1 VQIRANID
9 VVPQLWIVDNFLEII
24 EFAAFPILFCW
35 PIVVVSLALIEGGD
49 GDEEVAVV
57 NCKIGNL
64 STKDGS

>member
-1 VQIRANID
+1 MMSSS
-9 VVPQLWIVDNFLEII
+9 P
-24 EFAAFPILFCW
+24 AFPILFCW